1 MAVSSNEALGLE
13 RGKVI
18 KHEERM
24 IVAAVIIHSIVEL
37 MLLF

>member
-1 MAVSSNEALGLE
+1 MAVLSNEALGLVGE
-13 RGKVI
+13 KVI

-37 MLLF
+37 ILLF